1 MISLT
6 KAKFNW
12 PVYLISIMIIRLLFF
27 SISWFSY
34 FAIVVSLYQFML
46 LFYAIGYMIPVR
58 YLSGALMCVQMLVGP
73 MLAYNG
79 LDQYQRG
86 FLKMQIPEADYFLY
100 ALPAVIAFIVGL
112 NVFAD
117 KLKGEFIDQ
126 QRIEDFV
133 TKNPR
138 IPYIFVI
145 LGFLSSFLASFF
157 GTELGF
163 VFTLLGGFKYIG
175 VFLIVLGSKKVKP
188 GVLILVYSSI
198 IVSSLRGAMFHD
210 LITWLIFLGTVFAI
224 KYRPSNYIKGAFVL
238 GFVLLA
244 VLIQQLKGDYRKAV
258 WQEGATGGLETF
270 SSTYEDAEESG
281 GFFSAEKLGASNIRI
296 NQGFIITNIMQTVP
310 DVVPYE
316 YGKELLQV
324 LEAAILPRILA
335 PNKLRAGDREIFMKY
350 SGIPLLPGTSMGLSS
365 MGDGYINFG
374 IVGGIFFMFFYGM
387 LFSAVLNIF
396 YYNSKYYPILILF
409 TPLVFYY
416 PIRPDCELQTI
427 LGHIF
432 KACFLLFVMIQVWDH
447 IFRYRRPVSNNLPVI
462 GN

>member
-387 LFSAVLNIF
+387 LFSAVLNI
-396 YYNSKYYPILILF
+396 S
-409 TPLVFYY
+409 
-416 PIRPDCELQTI
+416 
-427 LGHIF
+427 G
-432 KACFLLFVMIQVWDH
+432 
-447 IFRYRRPVSNNLPVI
+447 SS
-462 GN
+462 

>member
-1 MISLT
+1 MISLFKT
-6 KAKFNW
+6 KFNW
-12 PVYLISIMIIRLLFF
+12 PVYLLTVLILRVLLINMEWYFFAAISISLFE
-27 SISWFSY
+27 
-34 FAIVVSLYQFML
+34 FML
-46 LFYAIGYMIPVR
+46 LFYSIGYVLPVR
-58 YLSGALMCVQMLVGP
+58 YIAGSLMCIQMLVGP
-73 MLAYNG
+73 TLAYNG

-86 FLKMQIPEADYFLY
+86 FLKMQIPPYDYFIY
-100 ALPAVIAFIVGL
+100 ALPAVVAFILGL
-112 NVFAD
+112 HAFAG
-117 KLKGEFIDQ
+117 KLKGEFVPTEKIN
-126 QRIEDFV
+126 EFV
-133 TKNPR
+133 TRNPR
-138 IPYIFVI
+138 LPYLFVGI
-145 LGFLSSFLASFF
+145 GFFSSVASTFF
-157 GTELGF
+157 SSELGF
-163 VFTLLGGFKYIG
+163 VFVLLGSFKYIG
-175 VFLIVLGSKKVKP
+175 AFLLILGSQKTKPIVLA
-188 GVLILVYSSI
+188 LVYGSI
-198 IVSSLRGAMFHD
+198 ILSSLRGAMFHD

-224 KYRPSNYIKGAFVL
+224 KYRPSNYIKATFVI
-238 GFVLLA
+238 GFILIAIV
-244 VLIQQLKGDYRKAV
+244 IQQLKGDYRKAV
-258 WQEGATGGLETF
+258 WQQGATGGLETF

-316 YGKELLQV
+316 YGKELLQI

-387 LFSAVLNIF
+387 LFSGVLNLF
-396 YYNSKYYPILILF
+396 YNNSKYYPILILF

-432 KACFLLFVMIQVWDH
+432 KSCFLLFVMIQVWDH
-447 IFRYRRPVSNNLPVI
+447 IFRYRRPGRNTLPVI